1 MLQKR
6 LSTYQ
11 RHAVHFSRNTR
22 AAGRATAVGSCL
34 DATGETPSAARNT
47 PSLPS
52 SALGATESSEP
63 NQIFLLQPEVPLVF
77 SLFGAKRKNGGHS
90 LARVRPSAPFHRI
103 SGSTAVIFI
112 RWRHSQ

>member
-1 MLQKR
+1 MRVNVAKR

-22 AAGRATAVGSCL
+22 AAGRATAFGSCR
-34 DATGETPSAARNT
+34 DATGETPRAARYT

-52 SALGATESSEP
+52 SALGVTESSEP

-77 SLFGAKRKNGGHS
+77 FFGAKKEAIHWLAFVHRLHFIASQVS
-90 LARVRPSAPFHRI
+90 LL
-103 SGSTAVIFI
+103 
-112 RWRHSQ
+112 

>member
-47 PSLPS
+47 PSLPC

-77 SLFGAKRKNGGHS
+77 SLFGAKKKTEAIHWLAFVHRLHFIASQVS
-90 LARVRPSAPFHRI
+90 LL
-103 SGSTAVIFI
+103 
-112 RWRHSQ
+112 